1 MGDLIVLG
9 YLALGFV
16 PMILANWLY
25 FKDTAAAKSLLF
37 RWLFSTFCVLSAFAI
52 SLLLDCSG

>member
-1 MGDLIVLG
+1 MGDLIVSG
-9 YLALGFV
+9 FLALGFV

-37 RWLFSTFCVLSAFAI
+37 RWLFSTFCVLTAFAI
-52 SLLLDCSG
+52 SLLVDSFG

>member
-1 MGDLIVLG
+1 MGDLIVVG

-25 FKDTAAAKSLLF
+25 FKDTAAAKSLLY
-37 RWLFSTFCVLSAFAI
+37 RWLFATFCVLSAFAI
-52 SLLLDCSG
+52 SLLLDCFG

>member
-25 FKDTAAAKSLLF
+25 FKDIAAVKSLLY
-37 RWLFSTFCVLSAFAI
+37 RWLFATFCVLSAFAI
-52 SLLLDCSG
+52 SLLLDRFG

>member
-1 MGDLIVLG
+1 MGDLIVSG
-9 YLALGFV
+9 FLALGFV
-16 PMILANWLY
+16 PIILANWLY

-52 SLLLDCSG
+52 SLLLDCFG

>member
-1 MGDLIVLG
+1 MGDLIVSG
-9 YLALGFV
+9 FLALGFV

-37 RWLFSTFCVLSAFAI
+37 RWLFSTFCLLSAFAI
-52 SLLLDCSG
+52 SLLLERFG